1 MAIIELHLDRPAL
14 KRVEATPEERR
25 TIETESGVELTDEST
40 EETGGGGI
48 GRTLLILAMVGAV
61 AFAAMRWRRSGTEKE
76 AAIDIGTEE
85 TRPETK

>member
-25 TIETESGVELTDEST
+25 TIETGSNPESTDEST
-40 EETGGGGI
+40 EQSGGSL
-48 GRTLLILAMVGAV
+48 GRKLLLVAMVGAV
-61 AFAAMRWRRSGTEKE
+61 AFAAMRLRRSESDEE